1 MQIHVSADARCIWEE
16 ANMHLNCDWLCGSL
30 NCVLRCT
37 LWSHVSP
44 LKGIFWQINITI
56 NNLIIQF
63 IHAPIKSKLQTIG
76 VSIGT
81 LGLYKFLQ
89 TCQLPNRQHMS
100 IKYYCVQ
107 KWHLT
112 EIQAFLFLALMG
124 HFTIVFSVPWALKR
138 SKAKDALV
146 LLQTFR
152 LFTCRWSC
160 SQAC

>member
-1 MQIHVSADARCIWEE
+1 
-16 ANMHLNCDWLCGSL
+16 MHLRRSKHAPESWLCGSV
-30 NCVLRCT
+30 NCVLHCT

-63 IHAPIKSKLQTIG
+63 IHAPIKSKLQTIC

-81 LGLYKFLQ
+81 LGLQHFYRHVNYQTDNTRKLDFLF
-89 TCQLPNRQHMS
+89 
-100 IKYYCVQ
+100 KYYCVQ

-112 EIQAFLFLALMG
+112 EIQAFIFLALMG
-124 HFTIVFSVPWALKR
+124 HFTIVFSVSWALNWN
-138 SKAKDALV
+138 KAKGDLV

-152 LFTCRWSC
+152 LFTCRWLC
-160 SQAC
+160 SQAY